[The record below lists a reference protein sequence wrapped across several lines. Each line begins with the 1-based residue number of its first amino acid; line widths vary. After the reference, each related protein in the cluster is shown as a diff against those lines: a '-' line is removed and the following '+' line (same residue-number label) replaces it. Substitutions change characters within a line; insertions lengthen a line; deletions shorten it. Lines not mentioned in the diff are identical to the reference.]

1 MSWGKANIPTKS
13 PKTAGVDGNDF
24 STNEQAVPV
33 KWLAGLEWCP
43 LTWIVDKVYN
53 QRTEEIRQK
62 AGKGKETTT
71 GYRYY
76 GDVAGIACL
85 GLADKLLA
93 FESGNEVVWTGSSAR
108 PDDPLH
114 PDYWRAQITTPVA
127 KLAFYWG
134 RSNQPVDD
142 LLLAGIGAA
151 DPTLAHP
158 AYRHQSLCVL
168 QNYFFGENSE
178 TVPSSRVLISRAP
191 RPSLGNFPPQFAA
204 GGESM
209 IAAILELA
217 TNPVF
222 GAGIPLKHF
231 QAGEWE
237 ALSAEVL
244 SALGGMSPSLDRSVP
259 LRDAVKDFQTYYD
272 GWTRFENGRIKPGRF
287 PHDGSVPAGLTEL
300 SVHDFIDH
308 PDVRAGTPS
317 STVNDVRVVY
327 RDKDDLLKKK
337 PASAS
342 AAANVKARKGHE
354 PRIIEMPA
362 LITFDQAARFAAE
375 AAATG
380 AEGEW
385 GGEGLRVRAPRAKWA
400 GGARLQAGDN
410 FNLDLIAPQ
419 VDQVSRIMRR
429 VDFFR
434 TQPTLDFIAERGV
447 YPTPYVPPSAL
458 RPDIGKVV
466 PLSIAQ
472 ARVLELTPE
481 LAGTPIGLPVA
492 FLAKR
497 PRSEFE
503 GAANIQAAN
512 VIGFNVWY
520 GGATGASYDT
530 IGHMPGW
537 GVRGTLREALANDAG
552 DVVVKMAMDADN
564 LDLGRLAAQS
574 AQGQL
579 NDNLLIV
586 VGAELFS
593 VGAITIAGLNYDL
606 SCKRVRLGSLP
617 AAHAL
622 GAEAWVVW
630 RDELRVFIHKG
641 FVEDQDRYF
650 KLQPYTQTALV
661 ELADVDA
668 LLYHFRDRSDELPV
682 IVLGALP
689 ATPVAGVSYTI
700 SGQISDVNGDLVSYQ
715 VQAVKLVASGGAS
728 DVEITLQAGDVKPD
742 SKALMN
748 FKAPLSFPVAGFW
761 VIVVRAYDERS
772 GFKELK
778 SAETNV
784 AVGLGAT
791 GPDDGV
797 TPDPIDLN
805 SVVITSGVEEL
816 ILRWGL
822 PGNTPMLLTRVYE
835 SATGVRP
842 ALPTFIIESPQDW
855 LFRPGLAE
863 GTTRSYWFEPLGKN
877 GRLGPTTG
885 PKAGTVVL
893 WPRIGDIEESIAGK
907 ITRAAVAPADPE
919 VNDLWVDTG
928 NGNLLKVWDGAA
940 WQASRDALLTALNS
954 TVTDPSTGL
963 AKTRADLLS
972 GGGTWADADSALAVL
987 IATVDAA
994 ADTAQGTANA
1004 AVTAAATAQAG
1015 VNSVA
1020 AEYVLRVETNAG
1032 GQRRIAGIRITNQ
1045 GGAGGA
1051 TDIVLQADKV
1061 AVVNSTGDNQRAPFA
1076 VIDGF
1081 VYIDTALIRNATI
1094 TNAMI
1099 SSLLADKIDAGT
1111 LNAMILLAAKT
1122 ASNSSVFNAAHGVGS
1137 TMPAVCAAWGDDPSN
1152 NHNVNGTEYISLL
1165 TVYGWATGSGFA
1177 KDRFAKSDMV
1187 FVGHFYGAFN
1197 IANFGAGLSHADIYG
1212 VFKINGG
1219 SWQRMAPGDRATSG
1233 DGGANTSGAAEI
1245 TGLAGTDVI
1254 EFGIEI
1260 VTPANQN
1267 YGYSSMTLSWGN
1279 L

>member
-13 PKTAGVDGNDF
+13 PKTAGVDGNDL

-33 KWLAGLEWCP
+33 RWLSGLEWCP
-43 LTWIVDKVYN
+43 LTWVVDKVYN

-85 GLADKLLA
+85 GLADRILA
-93 FESGNEVVWTGSSAR
+93 FESGNEVVWTGSVSR
-108 PDDPLH
+108 PDNEAH
-114 PDYWRAQITTPVA
+114 PDYWRTVITTPVA
-127 KLAFYWG
+127 KMGFYWG
-134 RSNQPVDD
+134 RANQPVDD
-142 LLLAGIGAA
+142 LLLAGIGAV

-158 AYRHQSLCVL
+158 AYRHQCLVVL

-178 TVPSSRVLISRAP
+178 TVPNSRVLVWRAP
-191 RPSLGNFPPQFAA
+191 RPALGNFAPQFAE

-209 IAAILELA
+209 VAAILELA
-217 TNPVF
+217 TSPIF
-222 GAGIPLKHF
+222 GAGVPLKHF

-237 ALSAEVL
+237 AMSAEVL
-244 SALGGMSPSLDRSVP
+244 AAIGGLSPSLDRAIP
-259 LRDAVKDFQTYYD
+259 LRDAVKDLQSYYD
-272 GWTRFENGRIKPGRF
+272 GWTRFENGRLKPGRF
-287 PHDGSVPAGLTEL
+287 PHDGNVPGGLTEL

-317 STVNDVRVVY
+317 STVNDVRVIY
-327 RDKDDLLKKK
+327 RDRNDLLKRK
-337 PASAS
+337 PASSSAS
-342 AAANVKARKGHE
+342 ANVKARKGHE
-354 PRIIEMPA
+354 PRMLEMPA
-362 LITFDQAARFAAE
+362 FITPDQAARFAAE
-375 AAATG
+375 AAVTG

-400 GGARLQAGDN
+400 GGVRLQAGDN

-419 VDQVSRIMRR
+419 VDQVSRITRR

-434 TQPTLDFIAERGV
+434 APPTLDFIAERGV
-447 YPTPYVPPSAL
+447 YPTPYVPPIDL

-466 PLSIAQ
+466 PLEITQ
-472 ARVLELTPE
+472 ARVLELTPD
-481 LAGTPIGLPVA
+481 LAGTPLGLPVA

-497 PRSEFE
+497 PKSEFE
-503 GAANIQAAN
+503 GASIAAAN

-586 VGAELFS
+586 VGDELFS

-661 ELADVDA
+661 ELADVDP

-689 ATPVAGVSYTI
+689 VTPVVGVTYSI

-715 VQAVKLVASGGAS
+715 VQAVKLVASGGAIDS
-728 DVEITLQAGDVKPD
+728 EITLQAGDVKPD

-748 FKAPLSFPVAGFW
+748 FKAPVVFPVPGVW
-761 VIVVRAYDERS
+761 VIIVRAYDERS

-778 SAETNV
+778 SAEMNV
-784 AVGLGAT
+784 ALGTGLY
-791 GPDDGV
+791 GPDDGITPNPV
-797 TPDPIDLN
+797 TD
-805 SVVITSGVEEL
+805 VVLTPGLSMIVAEWANPTNTPVLRVL
-816 ILRWGL
+816 IYANTVAVKPAMPAALADSPQQFYFFQGL
-822 PGNTPMLLTRVYE
+822 PS
-835 SATGVRP
+835 SATRY
-842 ALPTFIIESPQDW
+842 F
-855 LFRPGLAE
+855 
-863 GTTRSYWFEPLGKN
+863 WFEVEAKN
-877 GRLGPTTG
+877 GRKSAVAGPFNATTRAGIDLSDIVPGMELVGIVNALPNPVGYTG
-885 PKAGTVVL
+885 PKAVLLTTDGKLYRYSAGAWTTAVPAVDVTGQMTNAQIADLAAAKLTGQITQTQITDSSISTSKLAATAVTTDKLAATAVTADKIAANAVTAEKIAAAVVSAEKIAANAITTDKL
-893 WPRIGDIEESIAGK
+893 DANAVTAGK
-907 ITRAAVAPADPE
+907 I
-919 VNDLWVDTG
+919 
-928 NGNLLKVWDGAA
+928 
-940 WQASRDALLTALNS
+940 
-954 TVTDPSTGL
+954 
-963 AKTRADLLS
+963 
-972 GGGTWADADSALAVL
+972 
-987 IATVDAA
+987 AA
-994 ADTAQGTANA
+994 AAI
-1004 AVTAAATAQAG
+1004 TAAAIGANEVIANTA
-1015 VNSVA
+1015 N
-1020 AEYVLRVETNAG
+1020 
-1032 GQRRIAGIRITNQ
+1032 IADGIITS
-1045 GGAGGA
+1045 AKIA
-1051 TDIVLQADKV
+1051 
-1061 AVVNSTGDNQRAPFA
+1061 
-1076 VIDGF
+1076 
-1081 VYIDTALIRNATI
+1081 
-1094 TNAMI
+1094 
-1099 SSLLADKIDAGT
+1099 SLVADKITAGT
-1111 LNAMILLAAKT
+1111 LAAMTLTATKT
-1122 ASNSSVFNAAHGVGS
+1122 ASDSSVFNPGHGTGS
-1137 TMPAVCAAWGDDPSN
+1137 TMPAFCAAWGDDPSN

-1165 TVYGWATGSGFA
+1165 TVYGWATGGGFA

-1197 IANFGAGLSHADIYG
+1197 IANLGAGLSHADIYG
-1212 VFKINGG
+1212 VFNINGVG
-1219 SWQRMAPGDRATSG
+1219 WQRMAPGDRATTG

-1260 VTPANQN
+1260 VTPASQN